1 MSVEIKVPSMGES
14 VVEATVAQWLKKPG
28 DAVAA
33 GEALVELETD
43 KVNQEIEAPFAGVL
57 TSIAAP
63 EGSTVS
69 VGALLGTIDGAGATA
84 SAPATEAAPA
94 ATETAPTTP
103 SNGGAGK
110 ATPVAEAIATKNNV
124 DLKDVTPTGPAG
136 KVGKSDV
143 EAKIATPQ
151 APTTVT
157 PPVAPTAPPAAPKA
171 STDGRPVERIR
182 ISRRR
187 ATIANNLKHAQN
199 TAAMLTT
206 FNEVDMSR
214 VMELRSRRKED
225 FEKRFGIGLGFMSF
239 FTKAVVGALKAFP
252 YVNGEIDD
260 AAGEIILKKYY
271 DIGIA
276 VGLEEGLV
284 VPVVRN
290 ADARSFADIEKEIK
304 RLAGKA
310 KEGSLSLADLTG
322 GTFTITNGGIFGSML
337 STPIL
342 NYPQVGILGM
352 HNIVKRPVVVG
363 DEIVVRPIMYV
374 ALSYDHRIIDGGTA
388 VRFLVKVKEL
398 IEDPETLLLEG

>member
-1 MSVEIKVPSMGES
+1 MGES

-43 KVNQEIEAPFAGVL
+43 KVNQEIEAPSAGVL
-57 TSIAAP
+57 ASIAAP

-69 VGALLGTIDGAGATA
+69 VGALLGIIDGAGAAT
-84 SAPATEAAPA
+84 SAPAPTPEAAPVSTDT
-94 ATETAPTTP
+94 ATPAPVN
-103 SNGGAGK
+103 NGGAGK

-136 KVGKSDV
+136 KIGKSDV
-143 EAKIATPQ
+143 ETKIATPQ
-151 APTTVT
+151 TPTTVT
-157 PPVAPTAPPAAPKA
+157 PPVTPTAPPAAPKA

-182 ISRRR
+182 MSRRR
-187 ATIANNLKHAQN
+187 TTIANNLKHAQN

-260 AAGEIILKKYY
+260 AAGEIVLKKYY

>member
-43 KVNQEIEAPFAGVL
+43 KVNQEIESPSAGTL
-57 TSIAAP
+57 LSIAAP
-63 EGSTVS
+63 EGSTVT
-69 VGALLGTIDGAGATA
+69 VGALLGVISPGGSD
-84 SAPATEAAPA
+84 
-94 ATETAPTTP
+94 PTPQPPVTGE
-103 SNGGAGK
+103 NK
-110 ATPVAEAIATKNNV
+110 TATPVAEAMASANNV
-124 DLKDVTPTGPAG
+124 DLKSVPATGPAG
-136 KVGKSDV
+136 KVGKSDI
-143 EAKIATPQ
+143 EAKLSAPATQPSSN
-151 APTTVT
+151 
-157 PPVAPTAPPAAPKA
+157 PPITGGKGADKTAE
-171 STDGRPVERIR
+171 TRVERIR
-182 ISRRR
+182 ITRRR

-199 TAAMLTT
+199 TAAVLTT

-214 VMELRSRRKED
+214 VMELRTRRKED
-225 FEKRFGIGLGFMSF
+225 FEKRFGVGLGFMSF
-239 FTKAVVGALKAFP
+239 FTKAVVGALKTYP
-252 YVNGEIDD
+252 YVNAEIDD
-260 AAGEIILKKYY
+260 AAGEIILKKFY

-284 VPVVRN
+284 VPIIRS
-290 ADARSFADIEKEIK
+290 ADTRSFADIEKEIK

-310 KEGSLSLADLTG
+310 KEGSLAISDMVG
-322 GTFTITNGGIFGSML
+322 GTFTITNGGTFGSML

-342 NYPQVGILGM
+342 NHPQVGILGM

-363 DEIVVRPIMYV
+363 EEIVIRPIMYV

-388 VRFLVKVKEL
+388 VRFLVKIKEL

>member
-1 MSVEIKVPSMGES
+1 MSVEIVVPSMGES

-28 DAVAA
+28 DPVKS

-43 KVNQEIEAPFAGVL
+43 KVNQEIESPSDGVL

-69 VGALLGTIDGAGATA
+69 VGALLGVVGEGEGAAPTPSITGEP
-84 SAPATEAAPA
+84 APAAAPA
-94 ATETAPTTP
+94 ATAAAPEK
-103 SNGGAGK
+103 SA
-110 ATPVAEAIATKNNV
+110 ATPVAGAMAAANNV
-124 DLKDVTPTGPAG
+124 DLSGVAATGPAG
-136 KVGKSDV
+136 KVGKADV
-143 EAKIATPQ
+143 EAKMSAPAPIA
-151 APTTVT
+151 API
-157 PPVAPTAPPAAPKA
+157 AAPKA
-171 STDGRPVERIR
+171 PSAPAPVVAGGRPVERVR

-187 ATIANNLKHAQN
+187 ATIAANLKHAQN

-214 VMELRSRRKED
+214 VMELRTRRKED
-225 FEKRFGIGLGFMSF
+225 FEKRFGVGLGFMSF
-239 FTKAVVGALKAFP
+239 FTKASVGALKAFP
-252 YVNGEIDD
+252 YVNAEIDEQ
-260 AAGEIILKKYY
+260 ASEILLKKYY

-284 VPVVRN
+284 VPVIRD
-290 ADARSFADIEKEIK
+290 ADKLSFAAIEKEIK

-310 KEGSLSLADLTG
+310 KEGSLALSDLTG
-322 GTFTITNGGIFGSML
+322 GTFTITNGGTFGSML

-342 NYPQVGILGM
+342 NHPQVGILGM
-352 HNIVKRPVVVG
+352 HNIVRRATVVG
-363 DEIVVRPIMYV
+363 DEILIRPIMLV

-388 VRFLVKVKEL
+388 VRFLVKIKEL

>member
-1 MSVEIKVPSMGES
+1 MSVEIVVPSMGES

-28 DAVAA
+28 DSVAA

-43 KVNQEIEAPFAGVL
+43 KVNQEIESPSAGVL
-57 TSIAAP
+57 VSIAAP

-69 VGALLGTIDGAGATA
+69 VGAVLGVVGEGGAVAAPVVAPA
-84 SAPATEAAPA
+84 SAPAAAPTSEKSA
-94 ATETAPTTP
+94 
-103 SNGGAGK
+103 
-110 ATPVAEAIATKNNV
+110 ATPVAEAMAAANGV
-124 DLKDVTPTGPAG
+124 DLSGVAATGPAG
-136 KVGKSDV
+136 KVGKADV
-143 EAKIATPQ
+143 EAKLT
-151 APTTVT
+151 APAPSAPV
-157 PPVAPTAPPAAPKA
+157 VAPKPTPAPVV
-171 STDGRPVERIR
+171 TGGRAVERIR
-182 ISRRR
+182 MSRRR
-187 ATIANNLKHAQN
+187 ATIAANLKHAQN

-214 VMELRSRRKED
+214 VMELRTRRKED

-252 YVNGEIDD
+252 YVNAEIDE
-260 AAGEIILKKYY
+260 AAGEIVLKKFY

-284 VPVVRN
+284 VPVVRD
-290 ADARSFADIEKEIK
+290 ADKLGFAGIEKEIK

-310 KEGSLSLADLTG
+310 KEGSLAIGDLTG

-342 NYPQVGILGM
+342 NHPQVGILGM

-398 IEDPETLLLEG
+398 IEDPENLLLEG

>member
-1 MSVEIKVPSMGES
+1 MSVEIVVPSMGES

-43 KVNQEIEAPFAGVL
+43 KVNQEIESPSAGVL
-57 TSIAAP
+57 VSIAAP

-69 VGALLGTIDGAGATA
+69 VGTVLGVVGAL
-84 SAPATEAAPA
+84 
-94 ATETAPTTP
+94 TP
-103 SNGGAGK
+103 SPSLASTDSVGERGESPKSSA
-110 ATPVAEAIATKNNV
+110 ATPVAGAMAAANGV
-124 DLKDVTPTGPAG
+124 DLSGVAATGPAG
-136 KVGKSDV
+136 KVGKADV
-143 EAKIATPQ
+143 EAKLATP
-151 APTTVT
+151 A
-157 PPVAPTAPPAAPKA
+157 PVAVPPSPVPHGGVSAASLRA
-171 STDGRPVERIR
+171 ERTGDNSRPVERIR

-187 ATIANNLKHAQN
+187 ATIAANLKHAQN

-214 VMELRSRRKED
+214 VMELRTRRKED

-239 FTKAVVGALKAFP
+239 FTKAVIGALKAFP
-252 YVNGEIDD
+252 YVNAEIDEQ
-260 AAGEIILKKYY
+260 ANEIVLKKFY

-284 VPVVRN
+284 VPVVRD
-290 ADARSFADIEKEIK
+290 ADQLGFAGIEKEIK

-310 KEGSLSLADLTG
+310 KEGSLAIADLTG
-322 GTFTITNGGIFGSML
+322 GTFTITNGGVFGSML

-342 NYPQVGILGM
+342 NHPQVGILGM

-363 DEIVVRPIMYV
+363 EEIVVRPIMYV

-398 IEDPETLLLEG
+398 IEDPENLLLEG